1 MAQLLEEKTTFDRF
15 NRRKG
20 ETLNREEL
28 EYSAQKLFTGAT
40 FVLTAVAVYASVIY
54 LVIKQLR
61 KD

>member
-1 MAQLLEEKTTFDRF
+1 MAQLLEEKTPFDRF

-20 ETLNREEL
+20 ATLNREEL
-28 EYSAQKLFTGAT
+28 EYFVPKMLTGT
-40 FVLTAVAVYASVIY
+40 TLVLTAVAVYASVIY